1 LTASFTAYPFK
12 ERATFQS
19 DDPELDKI
27 WEISW
32 RTARVNAH
40 ETYMDAPYYEQLQYI
55 GDTRVQA
62 LISYAIAGD
71 GRLAQRA
78 IEDFDQSRSSD
89 GITRSRYPSSLPQT
103 IPTFSLLYI
112 GMVHDYWRYRPDPDG
127 FVHAKLQGVRSI
139 LDWYSQYREPKG
151 LLHKTP
157 WWSFVD
163 WVGEKE
169 EIPTYDARG
178 VSCVTS
184 LHYLGALD
192 DAADL
197 ENAVGDPLFGRRDRD
212 QAQSL
217 RVEIARQ
224 CWSPG
229 RNLIADT
236 PDQKGFS
243 QQANILAV
251 LYDVVPKDRQQE
263 VLRKMLAIEPG
274 TAPEGVL
281 SASYYFRFYLARA
294 LEHAG
299 MADEYLGSI
308 DPWRKLLALHFSTWP
323 EVPGNTRSDSHA
335 WTAHPIYD
343 LLTLVAGIEPANP
356 SFATVRIAP
365 HLGALPAL
373 TASYPHPQGMIQVD
387 YRRQGAGLNAA
398 ITLPGKLT
406 GTFLFKGRNW
416 PLKPGMNRIQAP

>member
-1 LTASFTAYPFK
+1 
-12 ERATFQS
+12 
-19 DDPELDKI
+19 
-27 WEISW
+27 
-32 RTARVNAH
+32 
-40 ETYMDAPYYEQLQYI
+40 
-55 GDTRVQA
+55 VQA